1 MARALG
7 VAAGVRIG
15 GGARLEVEDGSGG
28 PELGH
33 KGQETGPDWAAT
45 SWGLGQMGGPM
56 WDREEKKERPWQTGP
71 KWFLRLK
78 TKKKGIGLQN

>member
-7 VAAGVRIG
+7 AAVGVGIG

-33 KGQETGPDWAAT
+33 KGQETGLDWAAT
-45 SWGLGQMGGPM
+45 SWGLGQMGGPTR
-56 WDREEKKERPWQTGP
+56 DREEKKKERP
-71 KWFLRLK
+71 
-78 TKKKGIGLQN
+78 